1 MLGGWAQYPFHMRLP
16 QLPAWAAPSVGAYLR
31 RLVDQRGLSPH
42 TVDAYRRDLCQ
53 FFDYCDRAKLSRLSD
68 VERRHCRR
76 YLAFLDTRGYS
87 RRSIARKASAVRV
100 FYADAVRRGLVDVNP
115 FDGVTRPKLNRP
127 LPHALPARTVAE
139 ALDAIDTSDLEGLRD
154 KALIETLYA
163 TGLRISELSS
173 MSTTDVGS
181 DTVTVVGKGN
191 KTRRVP
197 LGRPAQDSI
206 ELYLKESRPGLATP
220 AAGDALWVGVRGGT
234 LGTRGIRR
242 VVSNRIAT
250 FPHALRHSFAT
261 HLLEGGADLRTVQ
274 DLLGHTDLA
283 TTQIYTAVTRQHLR
297 GTYDRS
303 HPRA

>member
-1 MLGGWAQYPFHMRLP
+1 MPTAKNAIPDLPSWAEEPV
-16 QLPAWAAPSVGAYLR
+16 AAYLR
-31 RLVDQRGLSPH
+31 RLSGQRDLSPH
-42 TVDAYRRDLCQ
+42 TIEAYERDMRQ
-53 FFDYCDRAKLSRLSD
+53 FFDYCDRQGIELPGD

-87 RRSIARKASAVRV
+87 RRSISRKASAVRA
-100 FYADAVRRGLVDVNP
+100 FYADAVRRGVVEANP
-115 FDGVTRPKLNRP
+115 FDGVVRPKLDKP
-127 LPHALPARTVAE
+127 LPHAIPARTVAG
-139 ALDAIDTSDLEGLRD
+139 AIDAIEAGEPVGIRD
-154 KALIETLYA
+154 RAIIELLYA
-163 TGLRISELSS
+163 SGLRISELASL
-173 MSTTDVGS
+173 TVADAGE
-181 DTVTVVGKGN
+181 DTVTVVGKGS

-197 LGRPAQDSI
+197 IGKPAQRAL
-206 ELYLKESRPGLATP
+206 ELYLEAGRPRLATS
-220 AAGDALWVGVRGGT
+220 AAGDSLWVGVRGGA
-234 LGTRGIRR
+234 LDSRGIRR
-242 VVSNRIAT
+242 VVSTRLAT